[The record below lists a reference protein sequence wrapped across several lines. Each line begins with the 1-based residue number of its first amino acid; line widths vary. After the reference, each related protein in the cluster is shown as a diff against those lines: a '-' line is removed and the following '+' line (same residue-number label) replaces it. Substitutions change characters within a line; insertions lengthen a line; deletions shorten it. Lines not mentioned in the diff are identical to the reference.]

1 LLAVLGF
8 ERRVVGALTGDVASP
23 DRARIEAWV
32 EVSLDDL
39 PDVVRL
45 GVRAQSIVLG
55 LWYRTRPDEVL
66 VARLQES
73 PLWPVRGYLR
83 AIRSLVLM
91 ARHELEALPA

>member
-1 LLAVLGF
+1 MLGF
-8 ERRVVGALTGDVASP
+8 ERRVVGALTGDVDAAA
-23 DRARIEAWV
+23 RTRIEAWV
-32 EVSLDDL
+32 AVSLDDL

-45 GVRAQSIVLG
+45 GVRAQSLVLG

-66 VARLQES
+66 VERLQES

-91 ARHELEALPA
+91 GRHELESLPA